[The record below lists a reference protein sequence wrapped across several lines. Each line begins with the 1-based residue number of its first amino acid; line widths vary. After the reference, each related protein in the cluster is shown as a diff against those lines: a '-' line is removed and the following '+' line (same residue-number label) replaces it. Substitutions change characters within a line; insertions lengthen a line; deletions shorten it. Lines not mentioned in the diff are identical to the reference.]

1 MFTALNIEP
10 ESDSED
16 DIDNS
21 KEIQARVHSSSVLV
35 MPILHAVDRRSTQTI
50 PKRS

>member
-21 KEIQARVHSSSVLV
+21 KEIQVRIYGSSVVFLPV
-35 MPILHAVDRRSTQTI
+35 SWYVD
-50 PKRS
+50 